1 MTLKQIVM
9 LISLAGPW
17 MITCEKSYKDYSKK
31 ISLYR
36 QSEEEWRWLWY

>member
-9 LISLAGPW
+9 LISLTAPW
-17 MITCEKSYKDYSKK
+17 MITYEKSYKDYSKK

-36 QSEEEWRWLWY
+36 QSEEE